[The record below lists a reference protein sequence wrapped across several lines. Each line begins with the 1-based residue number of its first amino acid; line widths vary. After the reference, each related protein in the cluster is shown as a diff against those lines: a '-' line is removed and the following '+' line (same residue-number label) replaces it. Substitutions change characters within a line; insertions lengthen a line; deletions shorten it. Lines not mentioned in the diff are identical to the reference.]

1 MPKMK
6 SHSGAKKR
14 FRVSKSGK
22 VKFRRQGRNH
32 NTADKSPKLMT
43 NKRSGSYLA
52 SKKQEQAIHTLI
64 QK

>member
-32 NTADKSPKLMT
+32 NTADKSPKLMSS
-43 NKRSGSYLA
+43 KRGGAYMV
-52 SKKQEQAIHTLI
+52 SKKQEQAIHTMI

>member
-14 FRVSKSGK
+14 FRVSTSGK

-32 NTADKSPKLMT
+32 NTADKAPKT
-43 NKRSGSYLA
+43 QTAKRKGGYLS
-52 SKKQEQAIHTLI
+52 SKKQESTITTMV

>member
-14 FRVSKSGK
+14 FRLSASGK

-32 NTADKSPKLMT
+32 NTADKAPKLMSR
-43 NKRSGSYLA
+43 KRGGAYLA
-52 SKKQEQAIHTLI
+52 SKKQEQAITTLI